1 MKKIIFATIF
11 ALASNVNAGV
21 IDIPS
26 LASTYTGGSTVSTSD
41 VTITNTSGGSIG
53 FGSGAS
59 ICGFDVNYCIDNLE
73 IEFNNL
79 VSDVQFNVLGWDSTD
94 DIIKARIFDI
104 NNSLID
110 EIDISSN
117 GDYGFSSYDNIHVLA
132 FDPQTSRTGV
142 AFQNIAYTFA
152 PESVSVSEPAT
163 LSLILLGLT
172 GISLSRNRRKK
183 VNLQVSNSSCF
194 V

>member
-26 LASTYTGGSTVSTSD
+26 LASTYSGGSSISTPD
-41 VTITNTSGGSIG
+41 VTITNTSGGNIG

-59 ICGFDVNYCIDNLE
+59 ICGFDVLYCIDKLE
-73 IEFNNL
+73 IEFDNF
-79 VSDVQFNVLGWDSTD
+79 VSDVAFNVLGWDSTD
-94 DIIKARIFDI
+94 DTIKARIFDI

-117 GDYGFSSYDNIHVLA
+117 GGYGFSSYDNIHTLA
-132 FDPQTSRTGV
+132 FDPQASRTGV
-142 AFQNIAYTFA
+142 AFQNIRYTFA
-152 PESVSVSEPAT
+152 PESVSEPAT
-163 LSLILLGLT
+163 FSLILMGLV

-183 VNLQVSNSSCF
+183 LISNISTNGCL